1 MSEQEYTYAK
11 AMARLEDILQ
21 QVQSGNVEE
30 IDSLYGLLKESEE
43 LIRFCRARLY
53 DVDTEVQ
60 NLFGSITEENL

>member
-11 AMARLEDILQ
+11 AMERLEDILQ
-21 QVQSGNVEE
+21 QVQSGNAEE

-43 LIRFCRARLY
+43 LIRFCRTRLY

-60 NLFGSITEENL
+60 NLLGLITEEDL